1 MRKKIV
7 VLCGLIYNVFV
18 WCRGCTAFAY
28 MDFTCLLRKTPFGA
42 AYTGGSEDIMY
53 TYLVR
58 RLCGQI
64 KKHYEKGEVSPMN
77 NLKEQKLN
85 NKGFS
90 LVELIIVIAIMAV
103 LIGVL
108 APQYLKYVERSRQSA
123 DLDSIDTMMHSLEI
137 HNADPNTTAATMAA
151 GKIKATSGTVSADS
165 TTITDALAA
174 AGMNTLP
181 TMKSKAYATWE
192 ITVAADGWSVTA
204 DTTATTDAKK
214 LSEALGR

>member
-1 MRKKIV
+1 
-7 VLCGLIYNVFV
+7 
-18 WCRGCTAFAY
+18 
-28 MDFTCLLRKTPFGA
+28 
-42 AYTGGSEDIMY
+42 MY

-108 APQYLKYVERSRQSA
+108 APQYIKYVERSRESA
-123 DLDSIDTMMHSLEI
+123 DLDNYQTIINALQVNAADTDPSAVALTAGTI
-137 HNADPNTTAATMAA
+137 TFAKNTVPVFATTNADTIMASQGADPTKMTMKSDKYGNA
-151 GKIKATSGTVSADS
+151 KLTI
-165 TTITDALAA
+165 TITD
-174 AGMNTLP
+174 GVP
-181 TMKSKAYATWE
+181 
-192 ITVAADGWSVTA
+192 GF
-204 DTTATTDAKK
+204 TTDNSD
-214 LSEALGR
+214 LNSALGW